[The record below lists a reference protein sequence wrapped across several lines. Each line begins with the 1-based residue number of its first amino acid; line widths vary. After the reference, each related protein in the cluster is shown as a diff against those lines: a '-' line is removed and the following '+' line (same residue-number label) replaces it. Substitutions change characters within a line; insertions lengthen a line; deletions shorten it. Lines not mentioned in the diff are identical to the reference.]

1 VGEELAWHVRRFC
14 CWGLG
19 VEIVT
24 WACGVDVLL
33 FGRDGSMG
41 VQIFFASEMARDGSM
56 GVQIFFASEMAV

>member
-1 VGEELAWHVRRFC
+1 MGEELAWHVRRFC

-41 VQIFFASEMARDGSM
+41 VQIFFASEMA
-56 GVQIFFASEMAV
+56 V